1 MSVNEDIN
9 LADNPV
15 IAHIRCVYFF
25 LYVLIN
31 LTYNSK
37 YKKKNYRATD
47 ADAGAN
53 AAIRYA
59 IIGGNTQL
67 QFSIDSLSGDV
78 SLVKPLDYEILRN
91 YRLIIRA
98 QGS

>member
-37 YKKKNYRATD
+37 YKKKITEQQMLMLVQMLLLD
-47 ADAGAN
+47 
-53 AAIRYA
+53 
-59 IIGGNTQL
+59 TQL
-67 QFSIDSLSGDV
+67 
-78 SLVKPLDYEILRN
+78 LVETLNFNFL
-91 YRLIIRA
+91 
-98 QGS
+98 